1 MKTPEEKINSIWN
14 NKLKPFLCQKYP
26 VTKNEN
32 VEFLIQEIDRIINNS
47 QNIIESKS
55 EISRK
60 NKLNNI
66 RFKTIYVNSK
76 QVSNNENNKKE
87 DNENTIKNKSK
98 TMIESNNNEIKNEV
112 IELQNKLKLRASA
125 TLKLKYIDSIN
136 MKNITLNI
144 RNTFNIAKKK
154 YRNKSLNEK
163 ELRKILIEKSFDINQ
178 YVNKVYIKDNDDI
191 NNKTENTLLQTKS
204 MKKKIIS
211 ANFTDEIASDK
222 NIIYKNDKLKQI
234 SLNLLLKQIIFTDFI
249 EKKEN
254 IEFLYNFSQ
263 QCFCFIKK
271 ENLFQKLINC
281 YNYYKK
287 LNTPFIQMKKLIYF
301 SNLLIFEMYEYY
313 KDMKI
318 SLDKNIKIFYKN
330 LEAELLNLLE
340 KKGKK
345 EENIIIIKTKE
356 NNVLEEKIKFFKE
369 NVNNMDNQKI
379 SDSKNMKQK
388 NEKILPEKEFDTIEK
403 TLNNILLIIS
413 IFESKKNSDTINKI
427 IKDNKKNLKLYKDY
441 YLLKKEQSKISKSLI
456 QLNKV
461 SLSSPLK
468 KINPKKNYYFSIFN
482 YDPSE
487 IGEVLLNITKT
498 DLLKINRRELY
509 NAIFTK
515 KGKESLYP
523 NVTLCITKINK
534 LTTFIVE
541 DILSYDLPK
550 VRAEVIYSWLKVAD
564 YLRQRKDHNDC
575 LAIYS
580 AINHYTIAGL
590 NLTKKEMK
598 SKVKLLFH
606 NIGDYCKI
614 DANYKIFREE
624 IHNCAKNKEFFL
636 PFLGLLLKDI
646 YFFNENFHYII
657 DDELEIINAEKI
669 EKVQKTMDEFFA
681 FKNINDNKKPI
692 NLNKE
697 LNFFDNLEIIKEEDL
712 EMIANKLE
720 PKFIL
725 NEKQKKG
732 KRMTKL
738 DKKYFIDKNFII
750 NESSSIITDLGS
762 FLIV

>member
-60 NKLNNI
+60 NQLNNI

-318 SLDKNIKIFYKN
+318 SIDKNIKIFYKN

-340 KKGKK
+340 K
-345 EENIIIIKTKE
+345 
-356 NNVLEEKIKFFKE
+356 
-369 NVNNMDNQKI
+369 
-379 SDSKNMKQK
+379 
-388 NEKILPEKEFDTIEK
+388 
-403 TLNNILLIIS
+403 
-413 IFESKKNSDTINKI
+413 
-427 IKDNKKNLKLYKDY
+427 
-441 YLLKKEQSKISKSLI
+441 
-456 QLNKV
+456 
-461 SLSSPLK
+461 
-468 KINPKKNYYFSIFN
+468 
-482 YDPSE
+482 
-487 IGEVLLNITKT
+487 
-498 DLLKINRRELY
+498 
-509 NAIFTK
+509 
-515 KGKESLYP
+515 
-523 NVTLCITKINK
+523 
-534 LTTFIVE
+534 
-541 DILSYDLPK
+541 
-550 VRAEVIYSWLKVAD
+550 
-564 YLRQRKDHNDC
+564 
-575 LAIYS
+575 
-580 AINHYTIAGL
+580 
-590 NLTKKEMK
+590 
-598 SKVKLLFH
+598 
-606 NIGDYCKI
+606 
-614 DANYKIFREE
+614 
-624 IHNCAKNKEFFL
+624 
-636 PFLGLLLKDI
+636 
-646 YFFNENFHYII
+646 
-657 DDELEIINAEKI
+657 
-669 EKVQKTMDEFFA
+669 
-681 FKNINDNKKPI
+681 
-692 NLNKE
+692 
-697 LNFFDNLEIIKEEDL
+697 
-712 EMIANKLE
+712 
-720 PKFIL
+720 
-725 NEKQKKG
+725 
-732 KRMTKL
+732 
-738 DKKYFIDKNFII
+738 
-750 NESSSIITDLGS
+750 
-762 FLIV
+762 